1 MKVRNRRSR
10 GDVAHSQSCTHA
22 AQESKSHQLRLRH
35 NNHSDLLNEPLYGK
49 SSPAEQQGEQSATPT
64 KKSRKKKTT
73 TQPSKRKACIGRVI
87 DILAKGYYRSAYKSA
102 HIEFSILH
110 KIVVTN
116 WLAGE
121 YRGYLNQ
128 QMTKACIG
136 RVIDIL
142 AKGYYRSA
150 CKNAHIEFSILY
162 KFVVTNW
169 LAGEHRGYLNQQMTK
184 IFVYG
189 LGFDVTRYTLLSAF
203 QPYGEIDDC
212 NVVTD
217 RQTGNCKGYAF
228 VVFKNRKGAV
238 KALKEPRKKIG
249 NRFAS
254 CQLASTGPN
263 SPVAGS
269 VQQDLSSRKI
279 YVSNVSQDADAK
291 RLRDFFAKFGEIE
304 CGPFGIDPH
313 TGKWKG
319 YALFVYKTAEEAKK
333 CLEEPYKMFEGRQL
347 HCEKAAEGKS
357 GGKFG
362 GGAAGIT
369 TAVVQQPFQ
378 PLQAGPEVLNA
389 IAAAQNLAML
399 GSNPSAALLNPF
411 YSGFLGN
418 PNLGMLNPVLGMGQ
432 VGQVSG
438 PEMTAAG
445 YGTLIGGS
453 GSNNLMLGTYGSGGS
468 SGGMPRGLMHAYP
481 NLLAGQTSASAKAPE
496 NNGYSSQLW
505 VQSAPNVDAWGTEEC
520 NSNKDELKSRA
531 FLENLQH
538 EEGGF
543 VTFGDVKK
551 GHIIGKGQPIVSELS
566 SLNEVLLARGLR
578 ANVISVSQLIV

>member
-1 MKVRNRRSR
+1 MAKKRKLVKKSE
-10 GDVAHSQSCTHA
+10 A
-22 AQESKSHQLRLRH
+22 SKSHKKKIKKINNNTNPPNLPPPEDPISDSESSPENIQSLLEPYSKDQLIALAVDAALQHPSLLSLIRSSA
-35 NNHSDLLNEPLYGK
+35 HSDI
-49 SSPAEQQGEQSATPT
+49 S
-64 KKSRKKKTT
+64 
-73 TQPSKRKACIGRVI
+73 
-87 DILAKGYYRSAYKSA
+87 
-102 HIEFSILH
+102 
-110 KIVVTN
+110 
-116 WLAGE
+116 
-121 YRGYLNQ
+121 
-128 QMTKACIG
+128 
-136 RVIDIL
+136 
-142 AKGYYRSA
+142 
-150 CKNAHIEFSILY
+150 
-162 KFVVTNW
+162 
-169 LAGEHRGYLNQQMTK
+169 HRK

-254 CQLASTGPN
+254 CQLASTGPT

-399 GSNPSAALLNPF
+399 GSNPTAALLNPF

-453 GSNNLMLGTYGSGGS
+453 GANNLMLGTYGSGGS

-481 NLLAGQTSASAKAPE
+481 NLLAAQASASAKAPE

-505 VQSAPNVDAWGTEEC
+505 YDIIYLTFKYLIASF
-520 NSNKDELKSRA
+520 LK
-531 FLENLQH
+531 
-538 EEGGF
+538 
-543 VTFGDVKK
+543 KK
-551 GHIIGKGQPIVSELS
+551 LYASW
-566 SLNEVLLARGLR
+566 LR
-578 ANVISVSQLIV
+578 